1 MRGTLLFL
9 FLLGLAP
16 FGYAKQQEVLPKS
29 FHHGHPIPDIVVGRQ
44 DAPVKIVEYSSLTCH
59 HCAHFH
65 KTVLP
70 VLLDKYIHKG
80 KVQLVFRHFPID
92 SYALKASAIVV
103 AAPQIR
109 QFSLVNKLFETQE
122 RWMGENCIEALA
134 HISGDTLQE
143 CQKTLAD
150 KALMDR
156 VLMARLKAEKE
167 MKVDATPTFV
177 INGRVIDYAPSLQ
190 EVEDLI
196 TPYLGSFS

>member
-1 MRGTLLFL
+1 MRGIFLFF
-9 FLLGLAP
+9 FLLGLVP
-16 FGYAKQQEVLPKS
+16 FADAKQQETTPKS
-29 FHHGHPIPDIVVGRQ
+29 FYHGHSIPDIIVGRQ

-70 VLLDKYIHKG
+70 ILLDKYIHKG

-92 SYALKASAIVV
+92 SYAVKASAIVV

-122 RWMGENCIEALA
+122 KWMGENCTEVLA
-134 HISGDTLQE
+134 RISGESLEGCRKILED
-143 CQKTLAD
+143 KT
-150 KALMDR
+150 LMDR
-156 VLMARLKAEKE
+156 VLMARLRAEKE
-167 MKVDATPTFV
+167 MKIDATPTFV
-177 INGRVIDYAPSLQ
+177 INGRVIDYAPSLK

-196 TPYLGSFS
+196 QPYLGPFS